1 MNNMD
6 SNSSGRLEKLKALF
20 RSFKG
25 KEPDYG
31 NLDQA
36 DPHQTEE
43 KYQKEQKRWLDEVQ
57 RKKMADSFVMHSIG
71 MVRKEDDRSRIEIHP
86 PYRDAMLGLEGFSH
100 IHVLFWFHEND
111 TPEKRNTM
119 QVHPRKDAGNPLTG
133 VFATHSPVRPN
144 LIGLTLCRILSIEK
158 TTIEIE
164 SIDARDQTPV
174 MDIKC
179 YIPYPQKNH
188 EVRVPDWVGK
198 REGD

>member
-1 MNNMD
+1 MNNKD
-6 SNSSGRLEKLKALF
+6 SDRSRLEKLKTLF
-20 RSFKG
+20 RSFKD
-25 KEPDYG
+25 KEPDYE

-43 KYQKEQKRWLDEVQ
+43 KYQKEQKRWLDEVR
-57 RKKMADSFVMHSIG
+57 RKKMTDSCKMHSIG
-71 MVRKEDDRSRIEIHP
+71 MVRIEDNRSWIEIKP
-86 PYRDAMLGLEGFSH
+86 QYKEAMLGLEGFSH

-111 TPEKRNTM
+111 TPENRGIM
-119 QVHPRKDAGNPLTG
+119 QVHPKKDPKNPLTG
-133 VFATHSPVRPN
+133 VFATHSPCRPN

-179 YIPYPQKNH
+179 YIPYPH
-188 EVRVPDWVGK
+188 ENSEIRVPNWVRTQNG
-198 REGD
+198 E

>member
-1 MNNMD
+1 MNNKD

-20 RSFKG
+20 RSFKDR
-25 KEPDYG
+25 EPDYE

-43 KYQKEQKRWLDEVQ
+43 KYQKEQKRWLDEVR
-57 RKKMADSFVMHSIG
+57 RKKMTDSFVMHSIG
-71 MVRKEDDRSRIEIHP
+71 MVRIEDNRSWIEIQP
-86 PYRDAMLGLEGFSH
+86 QYRDAMLGLDGFSH

-111 TPEKRNTM
+111 TPENRCIM
-119 QVHPRKDAGNPLTG
+119 QVHPKKDTRNPLTG
-133 VFATHSPVRPN
+133 VFGTHSPVRPN
-144 LIGLTLCRILSIEK
+144 LIGLTLCKILSIEK

-179 YIPYPQKNH
+179 YIPYLH
-188 EVRVPDWVGK
+188 ENSEIRVPDWVGTQK
-198 REGD
+198 GK